1 MTFGLSVPNSKYGSY
16 GLRKRAEMNLNTP
29 KRTVTNTKKEK
40 TYGALATA
48 GLVLATAVLVYKGK
62 GQISKAIE
70 HIKSYLSQAGAS
82 ASKSFPNL
90 SAGIGSLGKALKNGI
105 HAITHPF
112 KK

>member
-1 MTFGLSVPNSKYGSY
+1 MTFGLTVPNSKYGSY
-16 GLRKRAEMNLNTP
+16 GLRKRAEKKLNTP
-29 KRTVTNTKKEK
+29 IKTVTNTKKEK
-40 TYGALATA
+40 TYSALATA

-62 GQISKAIE
+62 GQISKAIG
-70 HIKSYLSQAGAS
+70 HIKSNLSKAGAS

-90 SAGIGSLGKALKNGI
+90 SAGIKSLGKAFKNGI